1 MYFCIMTQY
10 VLDIYTPELTER
22 LKYAACVIFD
32 DILGISC
39 RFFTDK
45 LSHEGKTDI
54 NYSFENLDCGVRILP
69 AGLVG
74 RKGIEQIVPDVSWL
88 GVIPLLFQSD
98 EKEAFPFDIFSASFY
113 MLSRYEEY
121 QPFHADIH
129 GRFPGSGS
137 FAFRH
142 DFLRLPVVDLWAIML
157 GRELSA
163 INPDIV
169 VKENPYD
176 ALMTFDIDQA
186 YAFLGHGFLRNAGG
200 FLRDWFNKCSG
211 PLSRLKTLLGRSE
224 DPYNLFGYMTGQ
236 VKKYGTRVMVFFPV
250 GERNDH
256 DRNPSFLDKNYRA
269 LIKRISADYET
280 GIHTSY
286 YSSGRPAALDEEIE
300 HFNEITGSNVL
311 KCRQHWLLLS
321 MPSTYRSFLKAGIK
335 FDYTMG
341 FADETGFRAGIA
353 RPFPFYDLLKE
364 EITDLTVVPFQVMDG
379 TLMQYKNLTPDE
391 AIDDIAGLIKTT
403 REAGGLFVSIWHN
416 TSLTESCG
424 WEGWRRVFEE
434 TLRIQQQ

>member
-1 MYFCIMTQY
+1 M
-10 VLDIYTPELTER
+10 LDIYAPELTER
-22 LKYAACVIFD
+22 LKYVAGVIFN
-32 DILGISC
+32 DILGISY
-39 RFFTDK
+39 RFVTDL
-45 LSHEGKTDI
+45 LSHEGKVDI
-54 NYSFENLDCGVRILP
+54 NYSYKDLDCGIRILP
-69 AGLVG
+69 AGLVS
-74 RKGIEQIVPDVSWL
+74 RKGVEQTVPDVSWI
-88 GVIPLLFQSD
+88 GAIPLLFQSN

-121 QPFHADIH
+121 QPFHPDIH

-142 DFLRLPVVDLWAIML
+142 GFLRLPVVDLWAIML
-157 GRELSA
+157 GRKLSA

-169 VKENPYD
+169 VKENPYG

-186 YAFLGHGFLRNAGG
+186 YAFIGHGFLRNAGG

-211 PLSRLKTLLGRSE
+211 PLSRLRTLLGRSE
-224 DPYNLFGYMTGQ
+224 DPYNLFEYMTGQ
-236 VKKYGTRVMVFFPV
+236 VKKHGSKVMIFFPV

-256 DRNPSFLDKNYRA
+256 DRNPSYHDKNYRA

-286 YSSGRPAALDEEIE
+286 FSSGRPAVLDEEIE
-300 HFNEITGSNVL
+300 HFNIITGSNVL
-311 KCRQHWLLLS
+311 KCRQHWLLLR
-321 MPSTYRSFLKAGIK
+321 MPSTYRSFLKAGMK

-364 EITDLTVVPFQVMDG
+364 EITDLTIVPFQVMDG

-391 AIDDIAGLIKTT
+391 AIDDITGLIKTT

-434 TLRIQQQ
+434 TLRIQKQ